1 MQASVIVKKLSKYI
15 RDAWIILSI
24 SIFLFLL
31 LNVGAHYYLDQY
43 KYYRFPDDGAS
54 LFVSSHSNQGMEILK
69 GVFNSDD
76 EALLEAYTRTPGI
89 RPHSV
94 LHFTAGASIPYYTVG
109 IEGIRYLSGWSDE
122 TVRDLLS
129 QKEQHVFVFG
139 GSTTF
144 GHGVPD
150 DDTVVAYLNR
160 LDSDNTYLNFGI
172 QAYDSIREIDK
183 LLYLL
188 RKGLRPKQV
197 MFIDGLNDV
206 TTFARS
212 PYEIHDTPRA
222 QGLVVDRGEVP
233 LIYGYPTVQNMLHG
247 LAYSFPITHVIK
259 KWIEGQR
266 SLDPYHERKS
276 ANIHGME
283 DWQELMLYH
292 TKWPSIHI
300 NRADDLAEDVV
311 QYYKEAIAFVSILGK
326 AFGFAPHFIYQPI
339 GLLESNQ
346 AFLAEKFSESEYL
359 AIYRAVDA
367 RIRDEIESG
376 GLLMLDC
383 SRSISDYGVENS
395 YVDATHYSPV
405 GNSVFAKCINDKT
418 KKEML
423 SER

>member
-1 MQASVIVKKLSKYI
+1 MVKILAKYI
-15 RDAWIILSI
+15 RDAWIIISI
-24 SIFLFLL
+24 CIFLFLL
-31 LNVGAHYYLDQY
+31 LNVGAHYYLDHY
-43 KYYRFPDDGAS
+43 KYYRIPDDGAS
-54 LFVSSHSNQGMEILK
+54 LFVSRHSAQGMEIRK
-69 GVFNSDD
+69 RVFKSDD
-76 EALLEAYTRTPGI
+76 EALLEAYARPPGG

-94 LHFTAGASIPYYTVG
+94 LHFTEGASTPYYTVG
-109 IEGIRYLSGWSDE
+109 VEGIRYLSGWSDE
-122 TVRDLLS
+122 SVRDLLS
-129 QKEQHVFVFG
+129 QKHGHVFVFG

-144 GHGVPD
+144 GDGVPD

-160 LDSDNTYLNFGI
+160 LDTDNVYLNFGI

-212 PYEIHDTPRA
+212 PYEIHDTPRL
-222 QGLVVDRGEVP
+222 QGLVFDRGEVP

-266 SLDPYHERKS
+266 GPDYSHERKS

-292 TKWPSIHI
+292 YKWPSIHI
-300 NRADDLAEDVV
+300 NRTDDLAEDVV
-311 QYYKEAIAFVSILGK
+311 QYYKEAIAFVSILGE
-326 AFGFAPHFIYQPI
+326 AFGFVPHFIYQPI

-346 AFLAEKFSESEYL
+346 AFLAEEFSESDYL
-359 AIYRAVDA
+359 AIYRAVDV
-367 RIRDEIESG
+367 RIRDEIKSG

-395 YVDATHYSPV
+395 YVDATHYSPE
-405 GNSVFAKCINDKT
+405 GNSVFAKCIIDKIN
-418 KKEML
+418 KEML
-423 SER
+423 SRK

>member
-1 MQASVIVKKLSKYI
+1 M
-15 RDAWIILSI
+15 
-24 SIFLFLL
+24 
-31 LNVGAHYYLDQY
+31 GAHYYLDQY

-54 LFVSSHSNQGMEILK
+54 LFVSSHSRQGMAILK

-89 RPHSV
+89 RPHTV
-94 LHFTAGASIPYYTVG
+94 LHFTEGASIPYYTLG
-109 IEGIRYLSGWSDE
+109 IEGIRYISGWSDE
-122 TVRDLLS
+122 TVRDLLF

-160 LDSDNTYLNFGI
+160 SDRDNVYLNFGI

-197 MFIDGLNDV
+197 IFIDGLNEV

-212 PYEIHDTPRA
+212 PYELHDTPRA

-233 LIYGYPTVQNMLHG
+233 LIYGYPTIQNMLHA
-247 LAYSFPITHVIK
+247 LAYSFPLTHVIK

-266 SLDPYHERKS
+266 GLDHYHERKS

-292 TKWPSIHI
+292 TKWPNIHI

-346 AFLAEKFSESEYL
+346 AFLTEKFPESEYL
-359 AIYRAVDA
+359 AIYTAVDA
-367 RIRDEIESG
+367 RIRDEIKSG
-376 GLLMLDC
+376 SLLMLDC
-383 SRSISDYGVENS
+383 SRSISDYGVENA
-395 YVDATHYSPV
+395 YVDATHYSPE
-405 GNSVFAKCINDKT
+405 GNSVLAKCIIDKT
-418 KKEML
+418 KKEIP
-423 SER
+423 SQR

>member
-1 MQASVIVKKLSKYI
+1 MQSSVIVTKLSKYI
-15 RDAWIILSI
+15 RDAWIIISI

-31 LNVGAHYYLDQY
+31 LNVVAHYYLDHY
-43 KYYRFPDDGAS
+43 KYYRIPDDGAS
-54 LFVSSHSNQGMEILK
+54 LFVSRHSAQGMEIRK
-69 GVFNSDD
+69 RVFKSDD
-76 EALLEAYTRTPGI
+76 EALLEAYARPPGG

-94 LHFTAGASIPYYTVG
+94 LHFTEGASTPYYTVG
-109 IEGIRYLSGWSDE
+109 VEGIRYLSGWSDE
-122 TVRDLLS
+122 SVRDLLS
-129 QKEQHVFVFG
+129 QKHGHVFVFG

-144 GHGVPD
+144 GDGVPD

-160 LDSDNTYLNFGI
+160 LDMDNVYLNFGI

-212 PYEIHDTPRA
+212 PYEIHDTPRL
-222 QGLVVDRGEVP
+222 QGLVLDRGEVP

-247 LAYSFPITHVIK
+247 LAYSFPLTHVIK

-266 SLDPYHERKS
+266 GLDHSHERKS

-326 AFGFAPHFIYQPI
+326 AFGFVPHFIYQPI

-346 AFLAEKFSESEYL
+346 AFLAEEFSESDYL
-359 AIYRAVDA
+359 AIYRAVDV
-367 RIRDEIESG
+367 RIRDEIKSG

-383 SRSISDYGVENS
+383 SRSISDYGIENS
-395 YVDATHYSPV
+395 YVDATHYSPE
-405 GNSVFAKCINDKT
+405 GNSVLAKCIIDKT
-418 KKEML
+418 KKEIP
-423 SER
+423 SQR